1 MLQDLRFTLRL
12 IAKER
17 WFSAAAIVA
26 LALGIGV
33 NALGFTIVNAAFLR
47 GLPIKDSDQFY
58 MLTWQQGRG
67 GRRNAS
73 HADLQDWRAQSR
85 TFTGLAAFRNDRI
98 NLSDGRALPEQVRG
112 TWLTANT
119 FGLIG
124 QQPLIGRDFA
134 PGDDRQDAEPVII
147 LGHTLWKNRYAGDPD
162 VLGTAVRLNGQ
173 PATIIGVMPASMR
186 FPDNTDVWAPFI
198 PTDAQKARDARV
210 LSVVGRLRDGISR
223 VEAHTELNGIAR
235 RLAAAYPDTYKNIAG
250 VRVETF
256 TERYVG
262 GPARIVFLVMMGA
275 VCFVLLIACANVAN
289 LTLSRSAHR
298 AREIAV
304 RIAMGAT
311 RWRVV
316 RQLLLESVVFG
327 LIGGGL
333 GLFLAVAGAQALDAA
348 VQDPDK
354 PYWITFTVDYVV
366 FGYVAAICVLTGI
379 LFGLAPALHVTKANI
394 NDVLKEG
401 GRGSVGTRRARWF
414 SGTMVVVE
422 LALTIVLLAGAG
434 LMIRSFM
441 KMYTL
446 DIGIRTEHLMTMR
459 MQLPETKY
467 ATPET
472 RRVFYDR
479 VEPRLAAIPGVEAVA
494 VTTSV
499 PPFGSAERS
508 LEIDGQPPRQAE
520 DQPQNVLTVTISP
533 RFFEVVGV
541 QIARGRP
548 FHDTDGTPGGETA
561 IINERA
567 AAQFFPGEDPIGKR
581 IRFTPREN
589 TSGGP
594 APAHPEASREIWRTI
609 VGISPSIRHDSTRG
623 AEPNAVVYLPHRQ
636 APPASATLL
645 VRSALPPGSVMAA
658 VRREVQAIDQDQPVF
673 TVQTLDQML
682 AQERWPF
689 RVFGGLF
696 AIFAVIA
703 LVLSSVGLYA
713 VMAYSVT
720 QRTQEIGVRMALGA
734 AGREVSWLILKRGLI
749 QLALGLAI
757 GLGGAL
763 ALSRVLRTVLVQIT
777 PTDPI
782 TFASITI
789 LLTLVS
795 IAACLLPARRATR
808 VDPLVALRA
817 E

>member
-1 MLQDLRFTLRL
+1 MLRDLRFTFRL
-12 IAKER
+12 IAKDR

-33 NALGFTIVNAAFLR
+33 NAIGFTIVNAAFLR
-47 GLPIKDSDQFY
+47 GLPIEDSDQFY
-58 MLTWQQGRG
+58 MLTWQGRA

-73 HADLQDWRAQSR
+73 PADLQDWRAQSR
-85 TFTGLAAFRNDRI
+85 TFAGLAAFRNDGM

-112 TWLTANT
+112 TRLTANT

-124 QQPLIGRDFA
+124 QPPLLGRDFA
-134 PGDDRQDAEPVII
+134 PGDDRHGAEPVVI
-147 LGHTLWKNRYAGDPD
+147 LGYNLWKSRYGGDPD
-162 VLGTAVRLNGQ
+162 VLGTALRLDGQ
-173 PATIIGVMPASMR
+173 PATIIGVMPDSMR
-186 FPDNTDVWAPFI
+186 FPDNTDVWTPFI
-198 PTDAQKARDARV
+198 PTDAQKARDARI
-210 LSVVGRLRDGISR
+210 LSVFGRLRDGTSQ
-223 VEAHTELNGIAR
+223 VEAVTELNGIAQQ
-235 RLAAAYPDTYKNIAG
+235 LAVAYPEIYKNVAG

-289 LTLSRSAHR
+289 LMLSRAAHR

-327 LIGGGL
+327 FIGGSL
-333 GLFLAVAGAQALDAA
+333 GLLLATAGVHVLDAA

-379 LFGLAPALHVTKANI
+379 LFGLAPALHVSKTNI

-441 KMYTL
+441 KLYTL
-446 DIGIRTEHLMTMR
+446 DIGIRTDHLMTMR
-459 MQLPETKY
+459 MQLPDPKY
-467 ATPET
+467 ATPEA
-472 RRVFYDR
+472 RRGFYDR

-499 PPFGSAERS
+499 PPFGSGERL
-508 LEIDGQPPRQAE
+508 LEIDGRPARQPE

-533 RFFEVVGV
+533 RFFDVVGV

-548 FHDTDGTPGGETA
+548 FHDTDGGPGAETI
-561 IINERA
+561 IINERTA
-567 AAQFFPGEDPIGKR
+567 ARFFPGEDPMGKR
-581 IRFTPREN
+581 IRFTQREPV
-589 TSGGP
+589 TGGP
-594 APAHPEASREIWRTI
+594 APARPEQSREVWRTI
-609 VGISPSIRHDSTRG
+609 VGISPSIRHDSSRG

-636 APPASATLL
+636 EPPAGASLL
-645 VRSALPPGSVMAA
+645 VRSALPPGLVMAA
-658 VRREVQAIDQDQPVF
+658 VRREVQTIDQDQPVF
-673 TVQTLDQML
+673 TVQTLEQML

-696 AIFAVIA
+696 AIFAAIA

-720 QRTQEIGVRMALGA
+720 LRTQEIGVRMALGA
-734 AGREVSWLILKRGLI
+734 EGRQVSWLILKRGLI
-749 QLALGLAI
+749 QLALGLTL

-763 ALSRVLRTVLVQIT
+763 VLSRLLRTVLVQIS

-782 TFASITI
+782 TFAAITG
-789 LLTLVS
+789 LLTVVS
-795 IAACLLPARRATR
+795 LAACLLPARRATR